1 MLTAFPEV
9 TIIGLGHG
17 RLLEEAREARE
28 RMEPFT
34 FWLYLARMTFPPYV
48 ELPLSDAR
56 REGLAR

>member
-1 MLTAFPEV
+1 MPTAFPEV
-9 TIIGLGHG
+9 TIVSPGHG

-28 RMEPFT
+28 RMGPFT
-34 FWLYLARMTFPPYV
+34 FWLYLAMTFPPYV